1 MKILIT
7 GHKGF
12 VGGYFMRKY
21 KDHDI
26 VGIDIKEG
34 NDCRDFFKDDDSYFD
49 MVIHLAAIVGGRVT
63 IEGNPLSVA
72 TDLSIDAEMF
82 NWAMR
87 TRPGRIV
94 YFSSSAAYP
103 TKFQTGANPMRLSEQ
118 MLDLYAVSNPDL
130 TYGCAKLTGEY
141 LARFAQEVGIRT
153 HIFRPFSGYGT
164 DQDLDYP
171 FPSYIARALRQDD
184 PFDIWGDGYQ
194 VRDFIHMQDIV
205 DAVDKAIEVYS
216 DIVSRDS
223 FSYDEAVQMN
233 TDLGLCFFF
242 DLNLDESLRYEIQV
256 LMRSK
261 EIETRYI
268 CATHYQIRHLDWQ
281 TQIKPRYQT
290 RLDFLHELKKYI
302 QENA

>member
-1 MKILIT
+1 MRILIT

-21 KDHDI
+21 AEHDI
-26 VGIDIKEG
+26 VGIDLKEG
-34 NDCRDFFKDDDSYFD
+34 NDCRDFFKTDNSYFD
-49 MVIHLAAIVGGRVT
+49 MVIHLAAIVGGRMT

-87 TRPGRIV
+87 TRPGRVV

-103 TKFQTGANPMRLSEQ
+103 TKFQTGSNPSKLSEQ

-130 TYGCAKLTGEY
+130 TYGWAKLTGEY
-141 LARFAQEVGIRT
+141 LARFAQEAGIRT

-171 FPSYIARALRQDD
+171 FPSYIARALRRDD

-194 VRDFIHMQDIV
+194 VRDFIHMQDVV
-205 DAVDKAIEVYS
+205 DAVDKAIEL
-216 DIVSRDS
+216 DIPGPVNLGSGEATS
-223 FSYDEAVQMN
+223 FRKLAALV
-233 TDLGLCFFF
+233 C
-242 DLNLDESLRYEIQV
+242 
-256 LMRSK
+256 
-261 EIETRYI
+261 EIEGYS
-268 CATHYQIRHLDWQ
+268 
-281 TQIKPRYQT
+281 PRYN
-290 RLDFLHELKKYI
+290 YI
-302 QENA
+302 GTAPVGVTYRVANPTKMYSFYRPKITLEDGISMALSGVVNV

>member
-1 MKILIT
+1 MRILIT

-118 MLDLYAVSNPDL
+118 MLGLYAVSNPDL
-130 TYGCAKLTGEY
+130 TYGWAKLTGEY
-141 LARFAQEVGIRT
+141 LARFAQEAGIRT

-205 DAVDKAIEVYS
+205 DAVDKAIELGIPGPVNLGSGEATSFRELAKLVCKLQGYS
-216 DIVSRDS
+216 PEYN
-223 FSYDEAVQMN
+223 F
-233 TDLGLCFFF
+233 
-242 DLNLDESLRYEIQV
+242 
-256 LMRSK
+256 
-261 EIETRYI
+261 IETAPVGVTYRVSDPRKMLSFYKPKI
-268 CATHYQIRHLDWQ
+268 SL
-281 TQIKPRYQT
+281 TQGIVKA
-290 RLDFLHELKKYI
+290 LEGNI
-302 QENA
+302 

>member
-1 MKILIT
+1 MRILIT

-103 TKFQTGANPMRLSEQ
+103 TKFQTGANPSRLSEQ

-130 TYGCAKLTGEY
+130 TYGWAKLTGEY
-141 LARFAQEVGIRT
+141 LARFAQEAGIRT

-171 FPSYIARALRQDD
+171 FPSYITRALRQDD

-194 VRDFIHMQDIV
+194 IRDFIHMQDIV
-205 DAVDKAIEVYS
+205 DAVDKAIELDIPGPVNLGSGEATSFRELAKLVCKLQGYS
-216 DIVSRDS
+216 PEYN
-223 FSYDEAVQMN
+223 F
-233 TDLGLCFFF
+233 
-242 DLNLDESLRYEIQV
+242 
-256 LMRSK
+256 
-261 EIETRYI
+261 IETAPVGVTYRVSDPRKMLSFYKPKI
-268 CATHYQIRHLDWQ
+268 SL
-281 TQIKPRYQT
+281 TQGIVKA
-290 RLDFLHELKKYI
+290 LEGNI
-302 QENA
+302 